1 AGELSAR
8 LRALGGR
15 VIEFPLL
22 AFAPPESWV
31 PFDTA
36 WAGLTPATW
45 VVFTSA
51 TAVARAL
58 ERIAELGHAA
68 ARLGSARLAAV
79 GGKTADA
86 LHAQGLAVEI
96 VPGTRFQAEGLLEAL
111 RPHVSAGDR
120 VWMPRAEAAREALVE
135 GLRALGADVAVTP
148 VYRTVLPQADPEGLR
163 APLLA
168 GEVDWLLFTSSSTVE
183 HFFQALGARAAAQLA
198 ARGWPRV
205 ACLGAVVARTARA
218 RGLEVAVQPARQD
231 LDGLLEALVAHV
243 AGSPGRA
250 HQAGNAAGE
259 PSMNEVPEI
268 GETLSR
274 RARQFLLHSFLY
286 YRLGESVIGDEAF
299 DRNTEELRA
308 LRAAHP
314 RAPMP
319 YAELIDPALGP
330 EASGYQI
337 RRYPPEI
344 VSAAFK
350 VLYAAT
356 HPDLSFEEFVTG
368 RGYQVVWPAAEATN
382 TGG

>member
-1 AGELSAR
+1 
-8 LRALGGR
+8 
-15 VIEFPLL
+15 
-22 AFAPPESWV
+22 
-31 PFDTA
+31 
-36 WAGLTPATW
+36 
-45 VVFTSA
+45 
-51 TAVARAL
+51 
-58 ERIAELGHAA
+58 
-68 ARLGSARLAAV
+68 
-79 GGKTADA
+79 
-86 LHAQGLAVEI
+86 
-96 VPGTRFQAEGLLEAL
+96 
-111 RPHVSAGDR
+111 
-120 VWMPRAEAAREALVE
+120 
-135 GLRALGADVAVTP
+135 
-148 VYRTVLPQADPEGLR
+148 
-163 APLLA
+163 
-168 GEVDWLLFTSSSTVE
+168 
-183 HFFQALGARAAAQLA
+183 
-198 ARGWPRV
+198 
-205 ACLGAVVARTARA
+205 
-218 RGLEVAVQPARQD
+218 
-231 LDGLLEALVAHV
+231 
-243 AGSPGRA
+243 
-250 HQAGNAAGE
+250 
-259 PSMNEVPEI
+259 MNEVPEI

-308 LRAAHP
+308 LRTAHP